1 MEDFMRNRFLCAAAL
16 LAAAAGAAPALAA
29 DIPARPGGVAVLP
42 VGTPPAPYAPD
53 WTGFYLGV
61 EGGGGWDK
69 SDFTTSGANVLSI
82 FLVPLTIP
90 NNSASGGVF
99 GFFFGYNWQWGP
111 IVAGLEGNIDGT
123 DIKSTSGIF
132 ITGIPGLPPVAT
144 QQFKIEELASIRAR
158 LGYLVLPNLLLF
170 GTGGIGF
177 DHATLDNRPTTILP
191 AFPPIS
197 DRAGVNEIGWV
208 AGAGA
213 EYKLFEHL
221 LLRVEWLHYDFGR
234 TSAIV
239 QPSLFSIGPL
249 GILPVPT
256 NFNFDHRVDTVMAG
270 IAYKF

>member
-16 LAAAAGAAPALAA
+16 LAAAAGIGPALAA
-29 DIPARPGGVAVLP
+29 DIPARPGAGALP
-42 VGTPPAPYAPD
+42 VGVQPAPYVSD
-53 WTGFYLGV
+53 WTGFYLGA
-61 EGGGGWDK
+61 EGGGAWDK
-69 SDFTTSGANVLSI
+69 SNFTTSGANVLSF
-82 FLVPLTIP
+82 FLVPLSIP
-90 NNSASGGVF
+90 SNSANGSVF
-99 GFFFGYNWQWGP
+99 GFFFGYNWQWGAF
-111 IVAGLEGNIDGT
+111 VGGLEGNIDGASLN
-123 DIKSTSGIF
+123 STQGIF
-132 ITGIPGLPPVAT
+132 LAQIPIQVAT
-144 QQFKIEELASIRAR
+144 QQFKIDELASIRAR

-177 DHATLDNRPTTILP
+177 DHATLDNTPTTILSF
-191 AFPPIS
+191 APPIS

-239 QPSLFSIGPL
+239 QPSLFSIGPV
-249 GILPVPT
+249 GIIPVPT
-256 NFNFDHRVDTVMAG
+256 NFNFDHRVDTVMGG